1 MSDEQRIEEQV
12 LSEIARQGLFTQIET
27 AENIEVD
34 VKTDL
39 LKAVQGK
46 VDSVAVTGQG
56 IVIQEEIRVEQ
67 LEIETDRISIN
78 PLSAIF
84 GNLELDKPVNTT
96 ARIVLT
102 EADINQAINSEFVS
116 QKIPAVDLNVEGKTV
131 RLELLL
137 PLEIKLTEETKMHI
151 GGQAKIHR
159 MEGIQEVPFAAVA
172 SHRTDSRP
180 ILLESFYCAPDRG
193 QSIPFMI
200 ALMQKMQE
208 IANQPYFELA
218 QNKLRIVS
226 MDVKPGSLSL
236 EVEIQAK
243 QIPSL

>member
-1 MSDEQRIEEQV
+1 MPDEQRIEEQV
-12 LSEIARQGLFTQIET
+12 LSEIAKQGLFTQIET

-39 LKAVQGK
+39 LKAVQGT
-46 VDSVAVTGQG
+46 VDSVVVTGQG

-67 LEIETDRISIN
+67 LEIQTDRISIN

-102 EADINQAINSEFVS
+102 ETDINQAVNSEFVS
-116 QKIPAVDLNVEGKTV
+116 QKIPTLDLNVEGNIVK
-131 RLELLL
+131 LELLF
-137 PLEIKLTEETKMHI
+137 PLEIKLPSDEKMHI
-151 GGQAKIHR
+151 GGQVKIH
-159 MEGIQEVPFAAVA
+159 ESSSVQQVSFAAVA
-172 SHRTDSRP
+172 LHRTDSHP
-180 ILLESFYCAPDRG
+180 ILLESFYCAPDHG
-193 QSIPFMI
+193 QSIAFMI

-208 IANQPYFELA
+208 LTHQPYFELEE
-218 QNKLRIVS
+218 NRLRIVS

-236 EVEIQAK
+236 EVEIQAR
-243 QIPSL
+243 QVPSI